1 MAKRPVAFVDDY
13 LPALLGRASALV
25 PSSFHEQVRAR
36 GLSVSEWRVLASLA
50 DGQAITTGV
59 LAQVSLSKGPTAT
72 RLLDRMQAKGHVER
86 LASPDDRR
94 VTLIRI
100 TAAGQAI
107 VGELIELARD
117 QEKRVLERF
126 GARESR
132 QLKQELQRLI
142 ELQRALESDGEIPE
156 N

>member
-1 MAKRPVAFVDDY
+1 MSKRPVAFVDDY

-50 DGQAITTGV
+50 DGEPMTTGA

-86 LASPDDRR
+86 IASPDDRR

-100 TAAGQAI
+100 TDGGKA
-107 VGELIELARD
+107 VVSELMRLARE
-117 QEKRVLERF
+117 QEKRVLELF
-126 GARESR
+126 GVRASR
-132 QLKQELQRLI
+132 LLKQELQRLI
-142 ELQRALESDGEIPE
+142 KLQQALEDDPE
-156 N
+156 VAGN